1 MAGLQRHDSASG
13 TASLVAGS
21 IAGLLIALAAPVGA
35 AETASAEAEVE
46 PPPAIPSLPE
56 GSTEATSAD
65 TEHSDFPGPHGAIEF
80 GVGLLALPD
89 AEVCTDSSCDRGDL
103 SIEVDAWPLFRASR
117 YFAVGA
123 GLTLALTPVQN
134 PPQRQT
140 ELPRESSRRY
150 FMAEGIGRYYFA
162 YAASFEA
169 WCGLSGG
176 LVVVSDNFVTDSE
189 ESEIA
194 LISSKG
200 ANIATEGLTLGLA
213 TGVAFSMSK
222 SLKLGGMLRV
232 ANWFLP
238 SEAESI
244 AFGDRASL
252 VGRTTMINF
261 ALSVSYTAK
270 P

>member
-1 MAGLQRHDSASG
+1 MRQHDGAGGSA
-13 TASLVAGS
+13 TRLVAGV
-21 IAGLLIALAAPVGA
+21 IVVLLASSSGVVEA
-35 AETASAEAEVE
+35 AEPPAAEEAE
-46 PPPAIPSLPE
+46 PAAAIPSLPE
-56 GSTEATSAD
+56 ASGEAT
-65 TEHSDFPGPHGAIEF
+65 TGPTRPSDFLGPHGTIEF
-80 GVGLLALPD
+80 GVGVLALPD
-89 AEVCTDSSCDRGDL
+89 ALVCTDSSCDRGDL
-103 SIEVDAWPLFRASR
+103 SVEVDAWPLFRASR
-117 YFAVGA
+117 YFAIGA

-140 ELPRESSRRY
+140 ELPRKSSRRY

-162 YAASFEA
+162 YNSSFEA
-169 WCGLSGG
+169 WCGLSTG

-200 ANIATEGLTLGLA
+200 ANIATEGLTLGIA

-222 SLKLGGMLRV
+222 AVKLGGVLRV

-238 SEAESI
+238 SEVDVI

-252 VGRTTMINF
+252 AGRITMINL
-261 ALSVSYTAK
+261 ALSVSYTAR